1 PSSNRRRVSDEQTA
15 RTLAHVGIYDLAC
28 NEGALHESKESEVET
43 LWWSGHRS
51 MRAMVQLLCGVL
63 CRYGVKADKGV
74 RLQLRE
80 AVLAAETVYTGNRQ
94 SVGFHDH
101 MVRENTTY
109 DPVHHFAHL
118 NTAPVAAALG
128 GRDQWFDMRPFIVG
142 QVTQD
147 IAICCGR

>member
-1 PSSNRRRVSDEQTA
+1 
-15 RTLAHVGIYDLAC
+15 
-28 NEGALHESKESEVET
+28 
-43 LWWSGHRS
+43 

-63 CRYGVKADKGV
+63 CRYGVKAHKGV

-142 QVTQD
+142 QVTRISQFAAVVTSAVLRRPHRWCPSR
-147 IAICCGR
+147 IRSPL